1 MKRNPANIAA
11 ANDFSQGFGQHEFV
25 SVCKLKPEQIALA
38 LLAGHVATQ
47 QQSIAQIGA
56 MLREVLDAI
65 ATVDDRVDMVAD
77 RTWKSRYLILDA
89 INKAKS
95 QPQKRN
101 RSLAKMASAIKRP
114 RKLQA

>member
-1 MKRNPANIAA
+1 MKHNPTNFAA
-11 ANDFSQGFGQHEFV
+11 AADFSQVSAQHEFV
-25 SVCKLKPEQIALA
+25 SECNLNPEQIALA

-47 QQSIAQIGA
+47 QQSIAQMGA

-77 RTWKSRYLILDA
+77 RTWKSRFLILDA

-95 QPQKRN
+95 QPHKRN
-101 RSLAKMASAIKRP
+101 RSLAKKASAIKRP
-114 RKLQA
+114 RKL

>member
-1 MKRNPANIAA
+1 MKRNPTNLAA
-11 ANDFSQGFGQHEFV
+11 ATDFSQVSGQHKIV
-25 SVCKLKPEQIALA
+25 SECKLNHDHIALA
-38 LLAGHVATQ
+38 LLVGHVAAQ
-47 QQSIAQIGA
+47 QQSIAQMGA

-95 QPQKRN
+95 QPQKLT
-101 RSLAKMASAIKRP
+101 RSP
-114 RKLQA
+114 RESVAAETVGVCG

>member
-1 MKRNPANIAA
+1 MKRNPTNLAA
-11 ANDFSQGFGQHEFV
+11 AADFSQVSGQHEFV
-25 SVCKLKPEQIALA
+25 SECKLNPDQIALA

-47 QQSIAQIGA
+47 QQSIAQMGA

-101 RSLAKMASAIKRP
+101 RSLAKKAPAMKRP
-114 RKLQA
+114 RKL

>member
-11 ANDFSQGFGQHEFV
+11 ATDFSQVSGQHEFV
-25 SVCKLKPEQIALA
+25 SECKLNHDQIALA
-38 LLAGHVATQ
+38 LLVGHVAAQ
-47 QQSIAQIGA
+47 QQSIAQMGV
-56 MLREVLDAI
+56 MLREVLEAI

-101 RSLAKMASAIKRP
+101 RSLAMKASAIKRP

>member
-1 MKRNPANIAA
+1 MKRNPTNIAA
-11 ANDFSQGFGQHEFV
+11 ATDFSQVSGQHEFV
-25 SVCKLKPEQIALA
+25 SECKLNHDQIALA
-38 LLAGHVATQ
+38 LLVGHVAAQ
-47 QQSIAQIGA
+47 QQSIAQMGV
-56 MLREVLDAI
+56 MLREVLEAI

-101 RSLAKMASAIKRP
+101 RSLAKKAPAMKRP
-114 RKLQA
+114 RKL

>member
-1 MKRNPANIAA
+1 MKRNPTNLAA
-11 ANDFSQGFGQHEFV
+11 TADFSQVSGLHEFV
-25 SVCKLKPEQIALA
+25 SECKLNSDQIAIAFLA
-38 LLAGHVATQ
+38 DHVVAQ
-47 QQSIAQIGA
+47 QQSIAQMGA
-56 MLREVLDAI
+56 MLREVLDAV

-101 RSLAKMASAIKRP
+101 RSLAKKAPAMKRP
-114 RKLQA
+114 RKL